1 MIHVVERRKIQ
12 GDARSS
18 SNSRKFEV
26 YWGIGIGNCRQVG
39 QKNRS
44 TLVDTDRFLMWPR
57 FCVVQSRKT
66 WRQVRQHG
74 RDKGGKRAMARELY
88 FRWIHW
94 TKSILNN
101 FLIRFLSSYIFV
113 FFLLI
118 RLKNYFI
125 STDILF
131 EIDEPLNEVLISW
144 IFVTLYFNLFKI
156 KI

>member
-66 WRQVRQHG
+66 WRQVRQYG

-101 FLIRFLSSYIFV
+101 FLIPSILVILYFCFFSFNSIQKLFYFDGYIV
-113 FFLLI
+113 WN
-118 RLKNYFI
+118 RRTLKWGFNILDSCYFI
-125 STDILF
+125 F
-131 EIDEPLNEVLISW
+131 
-144 IFVTLYFNLFKI
+144 
-156 KI
+156 